1 MPYFNEHALEMA
13 IMELFQQ
20 EDYLYTN
27 GEQVHKEV
35 NDVQLRD
42 DLRMYLRSRY
52 EDMTTLEVESAIA
65 RLTARVGFSDY
76 ENNVA
81 TYRLITEGFSLKRE
95 DASQPD
101 LFVEPIDFTTESN
114 NIFRI
119 VNQLEIQGREKR
131 IPDGIVYIN
140 GLPMVVLEFKSA
152 VKEETTIK
160 DAYTQLTTRYR
171 RDIPELFKYNAFVVI
186 SDGVNSKYGSLFT
199 PYEFFYAWRKVNP
212 NDKATDGIN
221 SLHTMIQGMFRKE
234 RLLSVIKDF
243 VFLPDSSKKEMKI
256 VCRYPQ
262 FFATHKLYENIRL
275 HSKLNEHGD
284 GKGGTY
290 FGATGCGKSFTMLFL
305 TRMLM
310 RSPEFA
316 SPTIIL
322 ITDRTD
328 LDTQLADQFGKA
340 KTFIGDDCVIAVE
353 SRAKLREHLAGRTS
367 GGVFLTTIHKFT
379 EDTQLLSERANI
391 ICISDEAHRSQTN
404 LTQQLKQTE
413 SGLKRS
419 YGFAKYLHDSLPNA
433 TYVGFTGT
441 PIDAT
446 IDVFG
451 EVVDAYTMTESVADD
466 ITRRIVYEGRAAK
479 VLLDNSKL
487 VEIENYYKQCA
498 EEGTNEYQIEESKRA
513 VTQMERILGDPD
525 RLQAVA
531 EDFIAHYENRIAEG
545 STVEG
550 KAMFVC
556 ANRTIAYDLYKKIV
570 ALRPEWAVKPIKEEE
585 VRYDMAA
592 EAVPLYSNK
601 PLPLE
606 RIKMVMTRNKDD
618 ERELYDLLGTEE
630 ERKSLDVQFKNPKS
644 NFKIAIV
651 VDMWI
656 TGFDVPCLDT
666 MYIDKPL
673 QQHTLIQTISRV
685 NRVYPGKDKGLVVDY
700 IGIKNNLN
708 TALKRYANGNDEDAG
723 SVEAVE
729 HSIIM
734 VKDELDIL
742 RRMFGKFDYSKF
754 STGTPLEQLDCLNR
768 GAEYAQTTKE
778 MENQFMGHT
787 KKLKSAFN
795 LCSNSEQIT
804 QEEREDIHFFCGIRS
819 IIYKL
824 TKGETPDAEQMNK
837 RGGEMIEEAIQ
848 SEGVEEIIQIGND
861 KENLDVLSE
870 EYMERLAKLK
880 MPNTKVKLMERLLKM
895 VITDFKKV
903 NKIKGVDFTKR
914 LNDLVIK
921 YNDRSDSAIFADEV
935 LTEVANQMAE
945 LLKEINKEKKSFND
959 LGITYEEKAF
969 YDILIAVAKQFGFD
983 YPEDKAKVLAGE
995 IKKIVDDKSKYT
1007 DWAKRDDIKA
1017 ELKMDLILI
1026 LAEYGY
1032 PPVTNDEVFKEIF
1045 EQAENFKKYNS

>member
-1 MPYFNEHALEMA
+1 AA
-13 IMELFQQ
+13 
-20 EDYLYTN
+20 
-27 GEQVHKEV
+27 
-35 NDVQLRD
+35 
-42 DLRMYLRSRY
+42 
-52 EDMTTLEVESAIA
+52 
-65 RLTARVGFSDY
+65 
-76 ENNVA
+76 
-81 TYRLITEGFSLKRE
+81 
-95 DASQPD
+95 
-101 LFVEPIDFTTESN
+101 
-114 NIFRI
+114 
-119 VNQLEIQGREKR
+119 
-131 IPDGIVYIN
+131 
-140 GLPMVVLEFKSA
+140 
-152 VKEETTIK
+152 
-160 DAYTQLTTRYR
+160 
-171 RDIPELFKYNAFVVI
+171 
-186 SDGVNSKYGSLFT
+186 
-199 PYEFFYAWRKVNP
+199 
-212 NDKATDGIN
+212 
-221 SLHTMIQGMFRKE
+221 
-234 RLLSVIKDF
+234 
-243 VFLPDSSKKEMKI
+243 
-256 VCRYPQ
+256 
-262 FFATHKLYENIRL
+262 
-275 HSKLNEHGD
+275 
-284 GKGGTY
+284 
-290 FGATGCGKSFTMLFL
+290 
-305 TRMLM
+305 
-310 RSPEFA
+310 
-316 SPTIIL
+316 
-322 ITDRTD
+322 
-328 LDTQLADQFGKA
+328 
-340 KTFIGDDCVIAVE
+340 
-353 SRAKLREHLAGRTS
+353 
-367 GGVFLTTIHKFT
+367 
-379 EDTQLLSERANI
+379 
-391 ICISDEAHRSQTN
+391 
-404 LTQQLKQTE
+404 
-413 SGLKRS
+413 
-419 YGFAKYLHDSLPNA
+419 
-433 TYVGFTGT
+433 
-441 PIDAT
+441 
-446 IDVFG
+446 
-451 EVVDAYTMTESVADD
+451 ESV
-466 ITRRIVYEGRAAK
+466 
-479 VLLDNSKL
+479 
-487 VEIENYYKQCA
+487 
-498 EEGTNEYQIEESKRA
+498 
-513 VTQMERILGDPD
+513 P
-525 RLQAVA
+525 
-531 EDFIAHYENRIAEG
+531 HYG
-545 STVEG
+545 
-550 KAMFVC
+550 
-556 ANRTIAYDLYKKIV
+556 
-570 ALRPEWAVKPIKEEE
+570 
-585 VRYDMAA
+585 
-592 EAVPLYSNK
+592 NK

-618 ERELYDLLGTEE
+618 EKELYDLLGTEE

-742 RRMFGKFDYSKF
+742 RRMFGNFDYTKF

-804 QEEREDIHFFCGIRS
+804 QEERENIHYFCGIRS

-837 RGGEMIEEAIQ
+837 RVGEMIEEAIQ

-1026 LAEYGY
+1026 LAEFGY